1 MNLVEKEISKDIKS
15 VILCSICTALI
26 PVLFLSIYPIV
37 GKEVSGLLNITL
49 INTPDSF
56 EINRTINYISTTNYL
71 GYIFNYVYIIGAVYG
86 GILGAT
92 SDIKNYKLKRKEYKD
107 FIKIKIIANLE
118 KYIAYSLI
126 IGMVTFIAIS
136 IITPINSKLELILL
150 EEVYLIFGLII
161 IGLLFMSIGFIIC
174 SLIKKNLNAVLVVLC
189 MLAYT
194 YVLGVASRLTYKLE
208 ILKLFSPFENMN
220 AMDIVNYG
228 FNKFI
233 IIGMIFVSISCMLIT
248 VIIFSIKL
256 KEVN

>member
-26 PVLFLSIYPIV
+26 SVLFLSIYPII
-37 GKEVSGLLNITL
+37 GKEVSGLLNMTL

-56 EINRTINYISTTNYL
+56 NINSTINYISIANYL
-71 GYIFNYVYIIGAVYG
+71 GYIFNYVYIIGGIYG

-92 SDIKNYKLKRKEYKD
+92 SNLKNYKLKRKEYKG
-107 FIKIKIIANLE
+107 FIKVKIIAILE

-126 IGMVTFIAIS
+126 IGMVTFIAIV
-136 IITPINSKLELILL
+136 IITPMNSKLELILL

-161 IGLLFMSIGFIIC
+161 IGILFMSIGFIIC
-174 SLIKKNLNAVLVVLC
+174 LLIKKELNSVLVVLC
-189 MLAYT
+189 VLAYT

-208 ILKLFSPFENMN
+208 ILKIFSPFENMN

-233 IIGMIFVSISCMLIT
+233 VIGMIFISISCMLIT
-248 VIIFSIKL
+248 VIIFSIRL

>member
-1 MNLVEKEISKDIKS
+1 M
-15 VILCSICTALI
+15 C
-26 PVLFLSIYPIV
+26 
-37 GKEVSGLLNITL
+37 KEVSGLLNITL

-56 EINRTINYISTTNYL
+56 EINRTINYISITNYL